1 MDVWSLGTSLVVCTQ
16 LSANTVIYSPTLL
29 KCGVHLCPS
38 RCHQLSDHS
47 KMICQS
53 VLSSKCSS
61 GHSQSWRCWKGKL
74 ASCRECENEKKAK
87 EKRLQ
92 DELIRRQQRE
102 LELQEHAKQ
111 MAKLE
116 EELRMVREAVVDAQR
131 AQEMKEVLLQRKR
144 DLEDA
149 KRAAARSSYHPAK
162 SSNAGPSSDDREK
175 YQKQPD
181 SSTEP
186 GPTEN
191 SEFITNPK
199 EAESTSSPSETEWDR
214 QKRVEN
220 ESNEAIDALMQMTGL
235 EDVKAQVLK
244 IKARI
249 DAALRQNTDVKDER
263 YGIVLLGNPGTGKTT
278 VARLYAK
285 FLTSMG
291 VLPGTEFIESSG
303 SRLASNGVPGAKT
316 HIETLTKAGGG
327 CLFLDEAYQLASGNS
342 YGGAAVLDFLLA
354 EIENQVGKIVFIL
367 AGYNKQMEKFFEHN
381 QGLISRI
388 PYQLQFADYSDRE
401 LLHMFSRR
409 IRKKYKCNMKVE
421 GGIQGLYARIAVRR
435 LGRGRGREGFGNA
448 RALENMIAR
457 IAERQAHRLQRERSV
472 GAQPDD
478 FLLVKEDLMGPEPS
492 RAITESAAWKEL
504 QSLTGLKA
512 VKESL
517 QGLLDRI
524 SVNYQRE
531 LEEKAT
537 IEVSLNR
544 VFLGSP
550 GTGKT
555 TVGKL
560 YGQVLADMGLLSSG
574 EVVVKN
580 PADFVGSVLGES
592 EKNTKAIL
600 KATEGKVLII
610 DEAYMLFAG
619 ISGLSSTSDPYKTAV
634 IDTIVAEVQSTLGE
648 DRCVLLLGYREKLEE
663 MFQNTN
669 PGLSRR
675 FPLDDGFHF
684 EDFDDD
690 QLREILEMKLK
701 KQGLDAT
708 KEAKDVAISVL
719 SRARQGPN
727 FGNAGEVEN
736 MISHAKAS
744 QQSRQYVKLHSA
756 RSTDI
761 IFEPQ
766 DFDAKFDRSARAD
779 VNCRELFKDTIGC
792 NDIVDKFEGFV
803 RTVNAMRMRGIDPR
817 EHIPFNFI
825 FKGPPGTGKTTTA
838 RKIGQVFYDMGF
850 LSAPDVQ
857 ECSATDMVAGFVGQ
871 TGQKTVKLM
880 EKALGKVLFVD
891 EAYRLGEGQ
900 FATEA
905 INELVDSLTKPKFMG
920 KIVVI
925 LAGYENDMHNLLTVN
940 QGLSSRFSEEVVFK
954 NMEPHNSWK
963 FLQRNLQK
971 TGITIKP
978 SESNPSTSEVIYLLE
993 QLSNLPSWG
1002 NGRDVQTISKS
1013 ITNATF
1019 RSIRDPTAELSVSYQ
1034 DIIKALT
1041 SFLVERRARVTISN
1055 PSFVRPGAVEQAV
1068 QSMIDPIKATKLST
1082 ANAQTT
1088 EEPKTP
1094 TEFSEEPP
1102 HALAPSSTRDAGV
1115 SDTLWNQ
1122 LQADKVAQECIHLEE
1137 SKLIAAAEGKA
1148 SRAAEEAATLGKEL
1162 AAQKLKAERD
1172 TAALSREFDIQKAK
1186 LDEQAA
1192 ASAKELAEQREKAHN
1207 EELER
1212 IKRLQEAARL
1222 RELGARREKEMAEQR
1237 RKEEQA
1243 VQAKLRFM
1251 GVCPVGYQWIK
1262 QAGGYRCAGGSHYV
1276 SDQQLG
1282 I

>member
-1 MDVWSLGTSLVVCTQ
+1 
-16 LSANTVIYSPTLL
+16 
-29 KCGVHLCPS
+29 
-38 RCHQLSDHS
+38 
-47 KMICQS
+47 MICQS
-53 VLSSKCSS
+53 ALNSKCPS
-61 GHSQSWRCWKGKL
+61 GHLQSWRCWKGKP
-74 ASCRECENEKKAK
+74 ASCRACENEKKA
-87 EKRLQ
+87 EERRLQ
-92 DELIRRQQRE
+92 EELIRQQKREQEQRE
-102 LELQEHAKQ
+102 HATQ

-116 EELRMVREAVVDAQR
+116 EELRVVREAVADAQR
-131 AQEMKEVLLQRKR
+131 AQEMKQALLQRQR
-144 DLEDA
+144 DLHDA
-149 KRAAARSSYHPAK
+149 QRAAARSFSPPSK
-162 SSNAGPSSDDREK
+162 SSDAEPSSNDGEK
-175 YQKQPD
+175 HQEQAD

-186 GPTEN
+186 GPIET
-191 SEFITNPK
+191 SKDITYPK
-199 EAESTSSPSETEWDR
+199 EARPRPSPSEVEWDR

-220 ESNEAIDALMQMTGL
+220 QLNKPIDDLMQMTGL

-249 DAALRQNTDVKDER
+249 DAAQRQNTDVKDER

-285 FLTSMG
+285 FLTSMD
-291 VLPGTEFIESSG
+291 VLPGTEFIETSG
-303 SRLASNGVPGAKT
+303 SRLSSDGVPGAKK

-327 CLFLDEAYQLASGNS
+327 CFFLDEAYQLASGNS

-354 EIENQVGKIVFIL
+354 EIENQVGKIVFVL

-381 QGLISRI
+381 QGFASRI
-388 PYQLQFADYSDRE
+388 PYQLQFADYSDQE
-401 LLHMFSRR
+401 LLQMFCRR
-409 IRKKYKCNMKVE
+409 IQKKYKCNMKVE
-421 GGIQGLYARIAVRR
+421 GGIGGLYARIAVKR

-448 RALENMIAR
+448 RALENMIAK
-457 IAERQAHRLQRERSV
+457 IAERQAHRLQRERST

-478 FLLVKEDLMGPEPS
+478 FLLTKEDLIGPEPS
-492 RAITESAAWKEL
+492 GAITESAAWKEL
-504 QSLTGLKA
+504 RSLTGLKA

-531 LEEKAT
+531 LEEKEP

-555 TVGKL
+555 SVGKL
-560 YGQVLADMGLLSSG
+560 YGQILADIGLLSNS

-610 DEAYMLFAG
+610 DEAYMLFSG
-619 ISGLSSTSDPYKTAV
+619 ISGLSSTSDPFKTAV

-648 DRCVLLLGYREKLEE
+648 DRCVLLLGYKEQLEE

-675 FPLDDGFHF
+675 FPLDDAFHF

-719 SRARQGPN
+719 SRARHRPN

-736 MISHAKAS
+736 MLSHAKAS
-744 QQSRQYVKLHSA
+744 QQSRQSAKPPSA

-766 DFDAKFDRSARAD
+766 DFDAKFDRSTKAD

-803 RTVNAMRMRGIDPR
+803 RTVNIMRARGIDPR
-817 EHIPFNFI
+817 DHIPFNFI

-838 RKIGQVFYDMGF
+838 RKMGQIFYDMGF
-850 LSAPDVQ
+850 LSTPDVH

-871 TGQKTVKLM
+871 TGQKTVKLI

-891 EAYRLGEGQ
+891 EAYRLGEGH

-925 LAGYENDMHNLLTVN
+925 LAGYGHDMDKLLAVN

-954 NMEPHNSWK
+954 NMEPQDSWM

-978 SESNPSTSEVIYLLE
+978 SESNPSTSEVVYLLE
-993 QLSNLPSWG
+993 QLTNLPSWG
-1002 NGRDVQTISKS
+1002 NGRDIQTISKS
-1013 ITNATF
+1013 ITNTTF
-1019 RSIRDPTAELSVSYQ
+1019 RLTGDPTAELSVSYQ
-1034 DIIKALT
+1034 DIVKALT
-1041 SFLVERRARVTISN
+1041 TFLAERRARVIISG
-1055 PSFVRPGAVEQAV
+1055 PGLMKSGPVEQAV
-1068 QSMIDPIKATKLST
+1068 QDMINSPKATKLST
-1082 ANAQTT
+1082 ANAQTKDKPGNSAELQ
-1088 EEPKTP
+1088 EEPSDATN
-1094 TEFSEEPP
+1094 
-1102 HALAPSSTRDAGV
+1102 SSYTRDAGV
-1115 SDTLWNQ
+1115 SDTLWSQ
-1122 LQADKVAQECIHLEE
+1122 LQADRAAQERAHLEE
-1137 SKLIAAAEGKA
+1137 SQLIAAAQEEA
-1148 SRAAEEAATLGKEL
+1148 RLAAEEAA
-1162 AAQKLKAERD
+1162 
-1172 TAALSREFDIQKAK
+1172 AL
-1186 LDEQAA
+1186 
-1192 ASAKELAEQREKAHN
+1192 AKELAEQRAKAHT

-1212 IKRLQEAARL
+1212 IKRLLEAARL
-1222 RELGARREKEMAEQR
+1222 RELKARREKEEAER
-1237 RKEEQA
+1237 RRREELA
-1243 VQAKLRFM
+1243 VQAKLRCM
-1251 GVCPVGYQWIK
+1251 GVCPVGFQWIK

-1276 SDQQLG
+1276 SDRQLG